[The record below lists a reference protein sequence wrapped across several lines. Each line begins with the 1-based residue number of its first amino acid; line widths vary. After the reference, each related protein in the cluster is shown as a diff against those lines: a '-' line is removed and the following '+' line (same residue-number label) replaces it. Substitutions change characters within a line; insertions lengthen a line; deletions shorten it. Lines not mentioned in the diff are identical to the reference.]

1 MIYSSLLLNIFI
13 VLLVFLSVPEE
24 LVSSEMKTEEEVIA
38 DCVGIYLH
46 ILEKKCKISM
56 ENILKINFSIS
67 EIYLH

>member
-1 MIYSSLLLNIFI
+1 M
-13 VLLVFLSVPEE
+13 FLSVPEE

>member
-46 ILEKKCKISM
+46 ILEKKKKVQGRLLIK
-56 ENILKINFSIS
+56 LFTVFFFS
-67 EIYLH
+67 